1 MELIKCCKELMI
13 REPFYGL
20 FLLNLNKEISD
31 TYVDTACVS
40 RNGVNSKLVINPN
53 YWDKLTDNQQLGLL
67 KHELIHI
74 CFNHMFIES
83 ELRISDHK
91 LFNIACDLVC
101 DQYIKDVPDNM
112 WDQLKDKYPDLVKNL
127 EKDKGAKYYY
137 EELIKYAQKIL
148 NLDRKD
154 QVVGIEAQYKVLME
168 LVEELM
174 IISLG
179 KNIKILMKQEK
190 N

>member
-1 MELIKCCKELMI
+1 MQLIKACKELMI

-74 CFNHMFIES
+74 CFSHMFIES
-83 ELRISDHK
+83 EPRISDHK

-112 WDQLKDKYPDLVKNL
+112 WDQLKDKYPDLVKT
-127 EKDKGAKYYY
+127 
-137 EELIKYAQKIL
+137 
-148 NLDRKD
+148 
-154 QVVGIEAQYKVLME
+154 
-168 LVEELM
+168 
-174 IISLG
+174 
-179 KNIKILMKQEK
+179 
-190 N
+190 